1 MNAAREMIQTEA
13 PLLKVQRELT
23 LQFVVEESRMLW

>member
-23 LQFVVEESRMLW
+23 FVVEESRMLW